1 MVMEQ
6 STNEYLMRILNL
18 EYTIAIMEKELDIMK
33 SELKYLNEKL
43 TNY

>member
-1 MVMEQ
+1 
-6 STNEYLMRILNL
+6 MRILNL
-18 EYTIAIMEKELDIMK
+18 EYTITIMEKELDIMK